1 MSILNKLSK
10 GWQIAKNSLQVLQQ
24 NKQLVMLPII
34 SSTALLLILVSFGV
48 TAVYG
53 FNLFDGNNG
62 QQTNRLFV
70 YTGIFVY
77 YLINYFV
84 VVFFNVA
91 LMHCAKL
98 YFNGQKPTVQQGI
111 QFSITK
117 LSSIFKWALFA
128 ATVGTILKAI
138 QEESGSIGKI
148 ITGLIGMVWSIATFF
163 VIPIIAYENVGPIEA
178 FKKSSAMMKQKWG
191 ESAGATF
198 SLGLIQL
205 LSIVVIAV
213 PLFFIGSTIHIAVGI
228 TLALLAV
235 FIIVSIISAA
245 QSIFV
250 SAVYHNIQGNPVEN
264 FNNHLIDHLF
274 ETK

>member
-1 MSILNKLSK
+1 VFI
-10 GWQIAKNSLQVLQQ
+10 
-24 NKQLVMLPII
+24 
-34 SSTALLLILVSFGV
+34 
-48 TAVYG
+48 
-53 FNLFDGNNG
+53 
-62 QQTNRLFV
+62 
-70 YTGIFVY
+70 Y

-117 LSSIFKWALFA
+117 LSSIFKWAIFA

-138 QEESGSIGKI
+138 QEESGTIGKI
-148 ITGLIGMVWSIATFF
+148 ITGLVGMVWSIATFF
-163 VIPIIAYENVGPIEA
+163 VIP
-178 FKKSSAMMKQKWG
+178 
-191 ESAGATF
+191 TF

-250 SAVYHNIQGNPVEN
+250 SAVYHNIEGNPVEN